1 MLAERRAMVNR
12 RRRALLTAAGVG
24 ALLWAWFAGGAR
36 TFTRPAE
43 VLTFLPGL
51 AVLALTLRPS
61 ARSVRPVGKGGV
73 TPFRR
78 WGVLPWIGVLV
89 AIVGW
94 ELAEL
99 FSQPRH
105 THPTISSLTNSL
117 LSTHPSRSLGYLAW
131 LAVGWLL
138 VRDLGKRQ

>member
-1 MLAERRAMVNR
+1 MNH
-12 RRRALLTAAGVG
+12 RRRALLVTAGIG
-24 ALLWAWFAGGAR
+24 ALLWAWFASGVR

-51 AVLALTLRPS
+51 AVLVLTLRPS
-61 ARSVRPVGKGGV
+61 ASFVRPVEDGGV

-78 WGVLPWIGVLV
+78 WGVLPWLGVLIV
-89 AIVGW
+89 TVGW

-105 THPTISSLTNSL
+105 AHPTISSLTNSL
-117 LSTHPSRSLGYLAW
+117 LSTHPSRFLGYLAW

-138 VRDLGKRQ
+138 VRDLGRRK